1 MTSWVAGAAGSA
13 YDVDN
18 LQIELY
24 GEIVSRSGGGAPGP
38 AGSR

>member
-18 LQIELY
+18 LQSELY
-24 GEIVSRSGGGAPGP
+24 GDIVS
-38 AGSR
+38 